1 MQLIRISVLTRILK
15 AEVIESIPG
24 RKLGVK
30 IENVGFDP
38 ENLAASAEI
47 LFFYELF
54 QNTCENSDIALVCH
68 TDCEPRCF
76 DFH

>member
-1 MQLIRISVLTRILK
+1 MRKPSLKKFFSVGTGHLHTFSNN
-15 AEVIESIPG
+15 AA
-24 RKLGVK
+24 
-30 IENVGFDP
+30 ENVEFDP

-54 QNTCENSDIALVCH
+54 QNTCENSDIASVCH